1 MSKARDPRVW
11 ARLTVDFADS
21 PKIASLSD
29 AAFRALVEMILW
41 SRRMNT
47 DGVLPARLVETHW
60 VTHWVTESVTQ
71 SVTQTETQSVTDP
84 VAELLSNDP
93 DCPSLRRDER
103 GNYVIHDFLEHQE
116 SAADVKARLGR
127 NRANG
132 QRGGRPRK
140 TQSVTESVTESVTQS
155 GTDSGTQTETQTES
169 RDRDR
174 DRESLPKGKDVS
186 PTRQDVARVCDH
198 MADSVKA
205 RTGKRPKVTKTWRD
219 AARLLIDRD
228 GHSEADCIA
237 AIDWSAADE
246 FWRSNVL
253 SLPTL
258 RKQYD
263 RLSLQAQRGRPK
275 PTPLNIVQPTTDEQV
290 TALVADLWT
299 PTTLKAIHQE
309 EAS

>member
-1 MSKARDPRVW
+1 MSKSRDPRVW

-60 VTHWVTESVTQ
+60 VTHWVTQSVTQ

-116 SAADVKARLGR
+116 SAADVKARLAR
-127 NRANG
+127 NRNNG
-132 QRGGRPRK
+132 QRGGRPSK

-155 GTDSGTQTETQTES
+155 GTPVGTPNRKQRQRQRVTSNEVTHTGNEVA
-169 RDRDR
+169 
-174 DRESLPKGKDVS
+174 G
-186 PTRQDVARVCDH
+186 PTRPAGRATYPDDFETFWAAYPKHKDKKAALKAWKQATKEVPNETLVEAAKAYA
-198 MADSVKA
+198 ADKT
-205 RTGKRPKVTKTWRD
+205 RDPQYTKHPATWLNAGAWDDQPDQPAPHTISMWDYLPEAGGD
-219 AARLLIDRD
+219 AA
-228 GHSEADCIA
+228 
-237 AIDWSAADE
+237 
-246 FWRSNVL
+246 
-253 SLPTL
+253 
-258 RKQYD
+258 
-263 RLSLQAQRGRPK
+263 
-275 PTPLNIVQPTTDEQV
+275 
-290 TALVADLWT
+290 
-299 PTTLKAIHQE
+299 
-309 EAS
+309 

>member
-1 MSKARDPRVW
+1 MSKARDPRNW

-21 PKIASLSD
+21 PKIVSLSD
-29 AAFRALVEMILW
+29 AAFRTLVEMILW
-41 SRRMNT
+41 ARRMNT

-60 VTHWVTESVTQ
+60 GTHSVTQTKTQSVTESVT
-71 SVTQTETQSVTDP
+71 SPVT
-84 VAELLSNDP
+84 ELLTNDP
-93 DCPSLRRDER
+93 EQPSLRIDAA
-103 GNYVIHDFLEHQE
+103 GNYVIHDYLEHQE

-186 PTRQDVARVCDH
+186 PTRQDVDRVCEH
-198 MADSVKA
+198 MADSVEA

-228 GHSEADCIA
+228 GHTEADCLA
-237 AIDWSAADE
+237 AIDWSANDE
-246 FWRSNVL
+246 FWRSNIL

-263 RLSLQAQRGRPK
+263 RLSMQAQRGRPK
-275 PTPLNIVQPTTDEQV
+275 PTPLNIVQPTTEEQV
-290 TALVADLWT
+290 SALVADLWT
-299 PTTLKAIHQE
+299 PTTLKAIRQE

>member
-1 MSKARDPRVW
+1 MSKSRDPRVW

-116 SAADVKARLGR
+116 SAADVKARLAR

-132 QRGGRPRK
+132 QRGGRPSK

-155 GTDSGTQTETQTES
+155 GTPVGTPNRKQRQRQRVTSNEVTHTGNEVAGPARPAGRATYPDDFETFWAAYPKRKDKKQALRAWKQAVKEVDAQTLIDAATTYA
-169 RDRDR
+169 
-174 DRESLPKGKDVS
+174 KD
-186 PTRQDVARVCDH
+186 PTRQ
-198 MADSVKA
+198 
-205 RTGKRPKVTKTWRD
+205 PEYTKHPATWLNAGSWDNQTDDTDPNQPVSMWDYLPEAGGD
-219 AARLLIDRD
+219 AA
-228 GHSEADCIA
+228 
-237 AIDWSAADE
+237 
-246 FWRSNVL
+246 
-253 SLPTL
+253 
-258 RKQYD
+258 
-263 RLSLQAQRGRPK
+263 
-275 PTPLNIVQPTTDEQV
+275 
-290 TALVADLWT
+290 
-299 PTTLKAIHQE
+299 
-309 EAS
+309 